1 MAKSK
6 ALLISGPMDAR
17 HVGGVNVSSS
27 AQPSMV
33 ESYFAKPNIEPD
45 ELPSHTFVAHGK
57 VEVPRR
63 SNTITSTIRRPSISI
78 KRSLSTLRTS
88 SIAQLSDLHHNT
100 MVQRQNSVQAARSE
114 STRANRPLRMQ
125 SSLSRLRQKVGLDKD
140 VNADVSESTTPAFDF
155 DNAPKP
161 LPKDITYL
169 PIRRPLSPIT
179 LPTASSKPEPEF
191 HRTSQTPQRKPS
203 STRRHMSSEQKPLP
217 AQPQDMSRPTRPK
230 RADSG
235 TAIDLDNVP
244 VDERPLGFKD
254 IQAMRSFPERMRQYE
269 RAREY
274 WAHADHGLTEWNGNV
289 IGSRS
294 VMTRA

>member
-6 ALLISGPMDAR
+6 VLLISGPMDAR
-17 HVGGVNVSSS
+17 HVSGVNVSSS
-27 AQPSMV
+27 TQPSMV
-33 ESYFAKPNIEPD
+33 DRYFDKPNIEPD

-63 SNTITSTIRRPSISI
+63 SNTIASTIRRPSISI
-78 KRSLSTLRTS
+78 KRSLSTLRTT
-88 SIAQLSDLHHNT
+88 SIVQLSDLHHNT
-100 MVQRQNSVQAARSE
+100 MTQRQNSVQVARSG

-125 SSLSRLRQKVGLDKD
+125 SSLSRLRQKVGLDRD
-140 VNADVSESTTPAFDF
+140 GNADVSESTTT
-155 DNAPKP
+155 APDSDIAPEP

-169 PIRRPLSPIT
+169 PIRRPLSPLT
-179 LPTASSKPEPEF
+179 LHSASSKPEPEF
-191 HRTSQTPQRKPS
+191 HWTSQTPQRKQS
-203 STRRHMSSEQKPLP
+203 STQRHMPSEKKPLP
-217 AQPQDMSRPTRPK
+217 AQPQDMPRPMRPK

-235 TAIDLDNVP
+235 TAIDLDDVP

-289 IGSRS
+289 TGSQKAT
-294 VMTRA
+294 TRR